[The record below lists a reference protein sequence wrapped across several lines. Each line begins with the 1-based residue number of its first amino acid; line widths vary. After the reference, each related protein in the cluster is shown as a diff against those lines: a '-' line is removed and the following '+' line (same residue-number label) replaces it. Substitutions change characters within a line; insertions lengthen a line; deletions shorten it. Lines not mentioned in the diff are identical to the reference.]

1 MNRQSI
7 GSAQNRRPAVPK
19 ARPARTASRFSPDI
33 IAKLTDGKYLR
44 IRAGMGDHRF
54 IGIWVVVVEGR
65 VFVRSWSIKPR
76 SWYRTFLE
84 DPRGAIVVDD
94 QEIEVRARRV
104 ASERLLG
111 LIDRAYLD
119 KYNTKASLKYA
130 RDLSMP
136 KSRATTTEL
145 IPA

>member
-1 MNRQSI
+1 MSRQPIAS
-7 GSAQNRRPAVPK
+7 SRSTRPASPK
-19 ARPARTASRFSPDI
+19 ARPASSARRFSPDI
-33 IAKLTDGKYLR
+33 IATLSDGKYLR
-44 IRAGMGDHRF
+44 IRAGMGDHRC
-54 IGIWVVVVEGR
+54 IGIWVVVVEDR
-65 VFVRSWSIKPR
+65 AFVRSWSIKPR

-84 DPRGAIVVDD
+84 DPRGAIVVEG

-104 ASERLLG
+104 TSERLLG

-119 KYNTKASLKYA
+119 KYNTKGSLKYA
-130 RDLSMP
+130 RDLGMP